1 VRNHPAGFFAKF
13 GESLEAGRRQDFG
26 GDDAGSAAKDFQQVK
41 AMATNSQIETVNTG
55 ADKAKLAAAALLLLG
70 GIVAFYSL
78 GRLDLWVR
86 VIALLVLVGLAV
98 GAFFLSEPGK
108 HLIGFGK
115 ESVKEVKKVVWPTRK
130 EALQNTAMVF
140 AFVFLMAL
148 FLWITDKTLEFV
160 LYDLILG
167 WKR

>member
-1 VRNHPAGFFAKF
+1 VSCG
-13 GESLEAGRRQDFG
+13 GFG
-26 GDDAGSAAKDFQQVK
+26 GPDADSAAKDFQQVK

-86 VIALLVLVGLAV
+86 VVALLVLIGLAV
-98 GAFFLSEPGK
+98 GAFFLSESGRQ
-108 HLIGFGK
+108 LIAFGK

-148 FLWITDKTLEFV
+148 FLWITDKTLEYV
-160 LYDLILG
+160 LYDLILN

>member
-1 VRNHPAGFFAKF
+1 MAPNAGF
-13 GESLEAGRRQDFG
+13 
-26 GDDAGSAAKDFQQVK
+26 AAKEFQQVK
-41 AMATNSQIETVNTG
+41 AMATNSQIETVNTS

-78 GRLDLWVR
+78 GRLDLWIR
-86 VIALLVLVGLAV
+86 VVALLVLVALAV
-98 GAFFLSEPGK
+98 GAFFTSESGRQ
-108 HLIGFGK
+108 LIGFGK

-140 AFVFLMAL
+140 GFVFLMAL

>member
-1 VRNHPAGFFAKF
+1 MAPDAGF
-13 GESLEAGRRQDFG
+13 
-26 GDDAGSAAKDFQQVK
+26 AAKDFQQVK
-41 AMATNSQIETVNTG
+41 AMATNSQIETVNTS

-78 GRLDLWVR
+78 GRLDLWIR
-86 VIALLVLVGLAV
+86 VVALLVLIALAV
-98 GAFFLSEPGK
+98 GAFFTSESGRQ
-108 HLIGFGK
+108 LIGFGK

>member
-1 VRNHPAGFFAKF
+1 M
-13 GESLEAGRRQDFG
+13 
-26 GDDAGSAAKDFQQVK
+26 K

-55 ADKAKLAAAALLLLG
+55 ADKAKLGVAALLLLG
-70 GIVAFYSL
+70 GIVAFYML
-78 GRLDLWVR
+78 GHMDLWVR
-86 VIALLVLVGLAV
+86 VIALIALVALGVAL
-98 GAFFLSEPGK
+98 FFTSESGK
-108 HLIGFGK
+108 RLIGFGK
-115 ESVKEVKKVVWPTRK
+115 ESVREVKKVVWPTRK

>member
-1 VRNHPAGFFAKF
+1 
-13 GESLEAGRRQDFG
+13 
-26 GDDAGSAAKDFQQVK
+26 
-41 AMATNSQIETVNTG
+41 MATNSQIETVSTG

-70 GIVAFYSL
+70 GIVVFYVLSRSDMWL
-78 GRLDLWVR
+78 R
-86 VIALLVLVGLAV
+86 VLALIVLLAAAV
-98 GAFFLSEPGK
+98 GVFFTSESGK
-108 HLIGFGK
+108 RLIGFGK

>member
-1 VRNHPAGFFAKF
+1 
-13 GESLEAGRRQDFG
+13 
-26 GDDAGSAAKDFQQVK
+26 
-41 AMATNSQIETVNTG
+41 MATNSQIETVNTG

-78 GRLDLWVR
+78 GRLDLWIR
-86 VIALLVLVGLAV
+86 VVALLVLIGLAV
-98 GAFFLSEPGK
+98 GAFFLSESGK
-108 HLIGFGK
+108 QLIGFGK

-140 AFVFLMAL
+140 AFVFLMAF
-148 FLWITDKTLEFV
+148 FLWVTDKTLEYV

>member
-1 VRNHPAGFFAKF
+1 
-13 GESLEAGRRQDFG
+13 
-26 GDDAGSAAKDFQQVK
+26 
-41 AMATNSQIETVNTG
+41 MATNSQIETVNTG
-55 ADKAKLAAAALLLLG
+55 ADKAKLAVAALLLLG
-70 GIVAFYSL
+70 GIVAFYTL
-78 GRLDLWVR
+78 GRMDLWVR
-86 VIALLVLVGLAV
+86 VVALIVLLALAV
-98 GAFFLSEPGK
+98 AMFFISEPGK
-108 HLIGFGK
+108 RLIGFGK

>member
-13 GESLEAGRRQDFG
+13 GASPERLAGGARRRFY
-26 GDDAGSAAKDFQQVK
+26 AAEDFQQVK

-55 ADKAKLAAAALLLLG
+55 ADKAKLAVSALLLLG
-70 GIVAFYSL
+70 AIVAFYALSRSDMWL
-78 GRLDLWVR
+78 R
-86 VIALLVLVGLAV
+86 VLALIALLALAV
-98 GAFFLSEPGK
+98 VVFFTSESGRQ
-108 HLIGFGK
+108 LIGFGK
-115 ESVKEVKKVVWPTRK
+115 ESIKEVRKVVWPTRK

-148 FLWITDKTLEFV
+148 FLWITDKTLEWV

>member
-1 VRNHPAGFFAKF
+1 
-13 GESLEAGRRQDFG
+13 
-26 GDDAGSAAKDFQQVK
+26 
-41 AMATNSQIETVNTG
+41 MASNSQIETVSTG

-78 GRLDLWVR
+78 GRLDLWIR
-86 VIALLVLVGLAV
+86 VVALLALVALAV
-98 GAFFLSEPGK
+98 GAFFTSESGK
-108 HLIGFGK
+108 QLIGFGK

-148 FLWITDKTLEFV
+148 FLWITDKTLEFT

>member
-1 VRNHPAGFFAKF
+1 MTP
-13 GESLEAGRRQDFG
+13 
-26 GDDAGSAAKDFQQVK
+26 DADSAAKDFQQVK
-41 AMATNSQIETVNTG
+41 AMATNSQIETVNTS

-78 GRLDLWVR
+78 GRLDLWIR
-86 VIALLVLVGLAV
+86 VVALLALVALAV
-98 GAFFLSEPGK
+98 GAFFTSESGK
-108 HLIGFGK
+108 QLIGFGK

>member
-1 VRNHPAGFFAKF
+1 VRNHPAGFFAKS
-13 GESLEAGRRQDFG
+13 GECPAAAWVAS
-26 GDDAGSAAKDFQQVK
+26 DAGSAAKDFQQVK
-41 AMATNSQIETVNTG
+41 AMATNSQIETVNTS

-78 GRLDLWVR
+78 GRLDLWIR
-86 VIALLVLVGLAV
+86 VVALLVLIALAV
-98 GAFFLSEPGK
+98 GAFFTSESGK
-108 HLIGFGK
+108 QLIGFGK

-140 AFVFLMAL
+140 AFVFLMAF
-148 FLWITDKTLEFV
+148 FLWVTDKTLEFV